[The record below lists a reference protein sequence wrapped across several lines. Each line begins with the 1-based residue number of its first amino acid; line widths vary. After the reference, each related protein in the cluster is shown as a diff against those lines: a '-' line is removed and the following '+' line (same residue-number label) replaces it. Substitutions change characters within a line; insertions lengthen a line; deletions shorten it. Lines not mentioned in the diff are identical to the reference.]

1 MKTFLKKIA
10 FYLSIFLTVSISLYL
25 TSKHNLI
32 FDTPAKKFVTEFTS
46 ADVIVN
52 REIAE
57 DRRTSYQ
64 LAQLRSNQH
73 FRYLILGSSRIMQLG
88 KNTNFPSALN
98 LGVSAAT
105 LRDLTE
111 LQKIIKDFRITCD
124 TFILD
129 LNPWTVAQY
138 QEQSPNQFNTFDNLK
153 TGLSDIFKFNFKP
166 QNFWELF
173 ANQPTLKKAN
183 VRDIQNPNYFI
194 RFTDGSIKQK
204 KLGPNMKSGRVDF
217 FCNDLYLLKH
227 CDKIDSNRFF
237 SFLNLIHKES
247 KKHHVIVFL
256 SPFHPALFVRRK
268 DDIRVRNL
276 QKLEQLFI
284 AKKPKNV
291 SFVGS
296 FNPDNL
302 KFTDDNFIDGFH
314 INEPSIKH
322 LFQNN
327 RK

>member
-1 MKTFLKKIA
+1 M
-10 FYLSIFLTVSISLYL
+10 
-25 TSKHNLI
+25 
-32 FDTPAKKFVTEFTS
+32 
-46 ADVIVN
+46 
-52 REIAE
+52 
-57 DRRTSYQ
+57 
-64 LAQLRSNQH
+64 
-73 FRYLILGSSRIMQLG
+73 
-88 KNTNFPSALN
+88 
-98 LGVSAAT
+98 
-105 LRDLTE
+105 
-111 LQKIIKDFRITCD
+111 
-124 TFILD
+124 
-129 LNPWTVAQY
+129 
-138 QEQSPNQFNTFDNLK
+138 
-153 TGLSDIFKFNFKP
+153 
-166 QNFWELF
+166 
-173 ANQPTLKKAN
+173 
-183 VRDIQNPNYFI
+183 
-194 RFTDGSIKQK
+194 
-204 KLGPNMKSGRVDF
+204 
-217 FCNDLYLLKH
+217 YLLKH

-268 DDIRVRNL
+268 NDIRVRNL

-314 INEPSIKH
+314 INETSIKH